1 MKLNEVCIGITDGSH
16 NPPAGIKKSEYP
28 MLSSKNIFDDVLTFD
43 EPRYL
48 SETEYEKENK
58 RTCVNAGDVL
68 LTIVGTVGRAL
79 VVPEGADNIT
89 LQRSVAVLHPN
100 YEKCRSRYLMYLL
113 QSKRSYF
120 ENKARG
126 VAQKGIYL
134 KQLSDVDVNICGLDE
149 QDEIIKLLDKTR
161 NIITVRRKQL
171 GQLDLLVKARF
182 VELFGDP
189 VTNPKNLP
197 VVILRELSRLITKG
211 ASPSWQGFSYT
222 EDSSQTLFI
231 TSENVRE
238 GYIDLS
244 SPKYVEDGFNE
255 KQNRSMIHK
264 GDFLINIVGASIGR
278 AAQFELDCKANMNQA
293 AALVRMD
300 DNRIRDK
307 YLLVYLNSERAQQM
321 YNSMKSDTGRATLSL
336 QDIADLSILLP
347 EVNEQIEF
355 ETFVRQVDKSKL
367 SPKQS
372 TTLHYKSIFTQI
384 QTLQITNIFYLETES
399 EAFHQNDKRRII
411 SMGKTRIWHGSGISV
426 EGFERSAAS
435 GG

>member
-1 MKLNEVCIGITDGSH
+1 MKLNEVCVGITDGSH
-16 NPPAGIKKSEYP
+16 NPPAGIEKSEYP

-58 RTCVNAGDVL
+58 RTCVSAGDVL

-171 GQLDLLVKARF
+171 EQLDLLVKARF
-182 VELFGDP
+182 VEMFGDESNPMGWP
-189 VTNPKNLP
+189 VLNVEDVASVSVGVVIKPAQYYTDEEHGIRAFRSLNIGPMKIKNTDWVYFSEEGNEKNSKSILKENDLIVVRSGAPGTACVVTKEYEGCNAIDIIIAHPDTSKVNPYYLCAYTNLP
-197 VVILRELSRLITKG
+197 HGKRQIDEGTGGAAQQHFNVGKYNKLS
-211 ASPSWQGFSYT
+211 
-222 EDSSQTLFI
+222 LFLPP
-231 TSENVRE
+231 V
-238 GYIDLS
+238 
-244 SPKYVEDGFNE
+244 E
-255 KQNRSMIHK
+255 KQNEYVK
-264 GDFLINIVGASIGR
+264 FL
-278 AAQFELDCKANMNQA
+278 E
-293 AALVRMD
+293 
-300 DNRIRDK
+300 
-307 YLLVYLNSERAQQM
+307 
-321 YNSMKSDTGRATLSL
+321 
-336 QDIADLSILLP
+336 
-347 EVNEQIEF
+347 
-355 ETFVRQVDKSKL
+355 QVDKSKVAIQKAL
-367 SPKQS
+367 DK
-372 TTLHYKSIFTQI
+372 TQMLFDSLM
-384 QTLQITNIFYLETES
+384 QEYF
-399 EAFHQNDKRRII
+399 
-411 SMGKTRIWHGSGISV
+411 G
-426 EGFERSAAS
+426 
-435 GG
+435 